1 MCLLH
6 LQKHRIQITDEI
18 LIWEGEGENRKLK
31 LKTRGHIVNQ
41 ALIGIVDLMAV
52 NILSGT
58 ADVPSRTWG
67 TNGTIRVGT
76 GVGATTP
83 ATVALV
89 ADSGVAPSSV
99 TGTTSNPAVGSYRVE
114 WKATWN
120 AGSLLA
126 ITVTEFGLKLN
137 LYNALYAFGAT
148 PPGAATVNTFASRI
162 SSTDGDFVAFVVVP
176 ANDLVIQWRWT
187 FTFV

>member
-1 MCLLH
+1 M
-6 LQKHRIQITDEI
+6 RERT
-18 LIWEGEGENRKLK
+18 GELK

-41 ALIGIVDLMAV
+41 ALIGLVDLMAV

-67 TNGTIRVGT
+67 TNGTIRLGT

-89 ADSGVAPSSV
+89 SESAVAPSAVS
-99 TGTTSNPAVGSYRVE
+99 GATSNPSSGVYRCS
-114 WKATWN
+114 WIATWI
-120 AGSLLA
+120 AGSLAA

-162 SSTDGDFVAFVVVP
+162 SSTDGDFVAFVVNIAVP
-176 ANDLVIQWRWT
+176 LSIEWRWT
-187 FTFV
+187 FAFV